1 MKEKGKEGLCGN
13 RKQKER
19 LPLPI
24 GVSDYRLAT
33 TEYYYID
40 KTLMIRDFIEER
52 PWFPFL
58 PAPGGLAKH

>member
-33 TEYYYID
+33 TEYYYVD

-52 PWFPFL
+52 PMVSLL
-58 PAPGGLAKH
+58 PGPGVLERH